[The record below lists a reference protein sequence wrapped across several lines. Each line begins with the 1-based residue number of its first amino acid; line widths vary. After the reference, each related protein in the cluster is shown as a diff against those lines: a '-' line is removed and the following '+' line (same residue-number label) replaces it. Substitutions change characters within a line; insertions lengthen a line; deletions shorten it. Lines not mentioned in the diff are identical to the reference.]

1 MSDFKDSLIK
11 NIKFGHNSDKSFT
24 KLSFSFVL

>member
-11 NIKFGHNSDKSFT
+11 SIKFGHNLDKSFT
-24 KLSFSFVL
+24 KLSYSFIL

>member
-1 MSDFKDSLIK
+1 MSDFKDSLTK

-24 KLSFSFVL
+24 ELSYSFIL

>member
-11 NIKFGHNSDKSFT
+11 SMKFGHNSDKSFT
-24 KLSFSFVL
+24 KLSYSFIL